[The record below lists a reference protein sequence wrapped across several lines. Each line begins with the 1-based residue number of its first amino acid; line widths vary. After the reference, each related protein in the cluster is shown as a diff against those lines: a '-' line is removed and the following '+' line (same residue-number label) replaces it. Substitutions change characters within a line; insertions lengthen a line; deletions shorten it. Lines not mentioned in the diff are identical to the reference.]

1 MKKETPPASYDCLV
15 PGCEST
21 HHARGLCGAHFQQ
34 WRRTGEVP
42 MPENRAKTAREHW
55 IETELVYG
63 CVSERV
69 SKSGSMFE
77 TDEERRAAWD
87 ERKDELMEKQYTGQP
102 RSNGNRPWAW
112 WEYESAR
119 PELRSEP
126 PEAFDFHKGLAYV
139 TRIGHLHEV
148 EKFAYMAAH
157 GHLTEAELEKIA
169 AEGAEAKA
177 RIGTEGE
184 QTSAQSPDYGGDKLT
199 AALADAVLGA
209 SVS

>member
-1 MKKETPPASYDCLV
+1 
-15 PGCEST
+15 
-21 HHARGLCGAHFQQ
+21 
-34 WRRTGEVP
+34 
-42 MPENRAKTAREHW
+42 
-55 IETELVYG
+55 
-63 CVSERV
+63 
-69 SKSGSMFE
+69 
-77 TDEERRAAWD
+77 
-87 ERKDELMEKQYTGQP
+87 MEKQYTGQP

-184 QTSAQSPDYGGDKLT
+184 QTSA
-199 AALADAVLGA
+199 
-209 SVS
+209 